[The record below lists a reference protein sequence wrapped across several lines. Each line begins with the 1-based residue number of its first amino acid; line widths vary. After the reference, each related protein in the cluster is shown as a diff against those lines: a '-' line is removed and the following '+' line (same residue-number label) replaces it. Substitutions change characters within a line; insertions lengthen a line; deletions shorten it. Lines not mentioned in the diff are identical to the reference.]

1 MVDHIDELAQI
12 VTQAIEMATA
22 PLAARLAVLEHTK
35 SLQPEKG
42 DRGERG
48 EQGPAGRDADPSEL
62 EKAWR
67 EIEALRAEVAVLKS
81 AQPIEVDVH
90 GIATKAAALLPMP
103 RDGRDAPPVD
113 VDAIVAK
120 AVSLIQVPRDGR
132 DAPPVDFDAVVAKA
146 VSLIPIPKDGKDA
159 PPVDMDAVV
168 AKAVSLIPPPKD
180 GKDGKDAPAVDLDAV
195 AVKAA
200 ALVPRAADGRD
211 GRDGVSLAELVPV
224 IQGEVTKAVS
234 AIPIPKDGEP
244 GPQGPPGPAGDRGP
258 EGPAG
263 RDGRDGVGLVGPQGE
278 RGQDGRD
285 GEIGPV
291 GPTGPKGEQGPM
303 GESGL
308 GLDDLDLVVD
318 EAQKTWMFRAS
329 RGGVVV
335 KEWAVPVP
343 LDVGTF
349 SETQSYRRGNSVT
362 KGGAIYIAQR
372 DGIHGVTPGDGTAE
386 SAKAWRLSVARGK
399 EGKQGKP
406 GPPGRDLRWEDRE

>member
-1 MVDHIDELAQI
+1 MVEQLDELAQI

-22 PLAARLAVLEHTK
+22 PLAARLAVIEHSK
-35 SLQPEKG
+35 ALQPEKG

-90 GIATKAAALLPMP
+90 GIATKAAALLP
-103 RDGRDAPPVD
+103 
-113 VDAIVAK
+113 
-120 AVSLIQVPRDGR
+120 VPRDGR
-132 DAPPVDFDAVVAKA
+132 DAAPVDFEAVVAKA
-146 VSLIPIPKDGKDA
+146 VSMIPVPKDGKDA
-159 PPVDMDAVV
+159 PPVDVDAVV
-168 AKAVSLIPPPKD
+168 AKAVALIPPSKD

-234 AIPIPKDGEP
+234 AIPVPKDGEP

-258 EGPAG
+258 EGPSG
-263 RDGRDGVGLVGPQGE
+263 RDGRDGVGSVGPQGE

-285 GEIGPV
+285 GEIGPM

-303 GESGL
+303 GETGL

-318 EAQKTWMFRAS
+318 EARKTWVFRAS

-362 KGGAIYIAQR
+362 KGGSIYIAQR
-372 DGIHGVTPGDGTAE
+372 DGLQGVTPGDGTVE
-386 SAKAWRLSVARGK
+386 SGKAWRLSVARGK